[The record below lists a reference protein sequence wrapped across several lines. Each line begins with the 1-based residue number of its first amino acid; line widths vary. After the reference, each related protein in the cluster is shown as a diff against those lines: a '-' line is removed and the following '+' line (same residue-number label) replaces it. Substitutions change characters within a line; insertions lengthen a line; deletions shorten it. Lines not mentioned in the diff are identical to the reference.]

1 MHDGGKPSL
10 MVIEFKKKI
19 NQTCIMKTRQKSSF
33 LLTVHFISICVF
45 SNRDLVEEEDKEVP
59 LENLERRCAEPLE
72 HTHTYLHKHG
82 NTNLALSLIM
92 NQCGSRVESGW
103 CLLLNDRPICSSLHS
118 LLKEEMGK
126 KTKTVESLMFELW
139 VVFHLR
145 TSSPDRAL
153 QDKMVLQDPPEIR

>member
-1 MHDGGKPSL
+1 
-10 MVIEFKKKI
+10 
-19 NQTCIMKTRQKSSF
+19 MKTRQKSSF

-72 HTHTYLHKHG
+72 HTHIYLHKHG

-118 LLKEEMGK
+118 LLKEETEKNKNSRVAYVRVMSYFFTWQGSSGQDGPPGSPGDQVNYGK
-126 KTKTVESLMFELW
+126 TT
-139 VVFHLR
+139 H
-145 TSSPDRAL
+145 T
-153 QDKMVLQDPPEIR
+153 